1 MTTGA
6 IMIPMAAHNA
16 TREPFD
22 LLGVPLEMI
31 ELTGRMR
38 YRQARRLRPGD
49 RGRRSACDLTPDFSA
64 TGR

>member
-1 MTTGA
+1 MRVTTGA

-38 YRQARRLRPGD
+38 YRLEHGDFDQATAGGGLRV
-49 RGRRSACDLTPDFSA
+49 T
-64 TGR
+64 